1 MLCRIIQFWLSAY
14 EIKSF
19 TSRLWITSH
28 AHMWKQWDCNSQF
41 CNSQRPRLVIHIY
54 MGNYLGHVV
63 INIGIVLFFQKQLK
77 NSIYLYINW
86 LWKINPLREQFT
98 AVKCE
103 TPLYLYTLWCT
114 YASIIPGYSCLLVIY
129 TCTKP
134 QEETAGKWPLLFTS
148 VSAPKLTSGSTLRGT
163 DMETNKCFYLRA
175 TIMSGASNS
184 GTGWLWQS
192 NGPASLFPCVPDGN
206 LSTLTYKLHFPKS
219 RFHLDHSAETGS
231 GQKEIRERFKSSA
244 NGFSFY
250 SSSKWALLCCQK
262 TVMWFIGQPWGTVM
276 EQSNSDTDNR
286 IC

>member
-1 MLCRIIQFWLSAY
+1 MLSYRHSSFFSWAKIV
-14 EIKSF
+14 EIF
-19 TSRLWITSH
+19 LVAETSRYL
-28 AHMWKQWDCNSQF
+28 
-41 CNSQRPRLVIHIY
+41 PIHK
-54 MGNYLGHVV
+54 LT
-63 INIGIVLFFQKQLK
+63 LK
-77 NSIYLYINW
+77 NKPTVRTIHCSEKWDSPIFIHTLMYIY
-86 LWKINPLREQFT
+86 P
-98 AVKCE
+98 
-103 TPLYLYTLWCT
+103 
-114 YASIIPGYSCLLVIY
+114 SIIPSYSCLLVIY

-163 DMETNKCFYLRA
+163 DMETNKCFHLRA

-206 LSTLTYKLHFPKS
+206 LSTLTYKLHFLKS
-219 RFHLDHSAETGS
+219 RFHLDHSTETGS
-231 GQKEIRERFKSSA
+231 RQKEIRVRFESSA